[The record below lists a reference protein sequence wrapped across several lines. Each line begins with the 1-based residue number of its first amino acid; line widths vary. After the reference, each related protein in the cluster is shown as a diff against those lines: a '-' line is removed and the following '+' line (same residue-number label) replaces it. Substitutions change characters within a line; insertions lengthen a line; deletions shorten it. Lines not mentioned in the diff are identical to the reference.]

1 VQKLIEIRKRM
12 KTVRSIRSVAR
23 TMATVA
29 SAKLSRSKERAAGI
43 REYTEMVRQVVQRQQ
58 AYAAAKGLDLT
69 SISRFMIPRPV
80 RSVLLLH
87 VAGDRGMCGAYNMS
101 VNRAAAGLIS
111 RLQALGTEVSA
122 VVKGAKGE
130 RYISRKTS
138 AKVVE
143 SATWPRAGVV
153 DAEVD
158 AIAARLQSAFLS
170 GECDEV
176 WCTYTRFYS
185 PLRRE
190 PRAVRLLPFV
200 LEEKASSGGGLTTET
215 CGELWFY
222 EPDMPAILDDLLGE
236 LLRLQVEDV
245 LLESFASEQ
254 GARMITME
262 EATER
267 ADKMLRE
274 LSVTNNRLR
283 REMITSDL
291 IGVLFA
297 SRVREGEDEDGEAEV
312 VDARETW

>member
-1 VQKLIEIRKRM
+1 VQKLVEIRKRM

-29 SAKLSRSKERAAGI
+29 SAKLSRSKDRAAGI

-58 AYAAAKGLDLT
+58 AYAAARDLDLT
-69 SISRFMIPRPV
+69 SISRFMTPRPV
-80 RSVLLLH
+80 ESVVLLHL
-87 VAGDRGMCGAYNMS
+87 AADRGMCGAYNMS
-101 VNRAAAGLIS
+101 VNRVAAGVIS
-111 RLQALGTEVSA
+111 RLQGLGIETSVIA
-122 VVKGAKGE
+122 KGAKGD

-138 AKVVE
+138 ARVIE
-143 SATWPRAGVV
+143 SGTWPRAGVV
-153 DAEVD
+153 EAEVD
-158 AIAARLQSAFLS
+158 ALAARLQAAFLN

-190 PRAVRLLPFV
+190 PRAVRLLPLV
-200 LEEKASSGGGLTTET
+200 LDEPARGPGGRATET
-215 CGELWFY
+215 SGELWFY

-274 LSVTNNRLR
+274 LSVTHNRLR

-297 SRVREGEDEDGEAEV
+297 SQVRENEGEDGDAEAAEAGEA
-312 VDARETW
+312 W